1 MGVLLGVLRLVCVLL
16 FTLLIPLLVR
26 KRFRNPRFRTWQIVL
41 LAVALG
47 WIFPF
52 AHKML
57 ERPMHRAFD
66 REEQLAAEEY
76 MRHPPPPVR
85 NADGSYETT
94 VDNPYGIGDWTSEEF
109 HSFQALFYGPTYL
122 LMCWV
127 AAWAFLRRSAFEAR
141 IRILLM
147 SGAVLLT
154 VWIAVVGYV
163 INPPAIFSDGIFVN
177 GWNSFFGPQL
187 TLPASLITAWLFVGW
202 LPGALARLFGR
213 VGKR

>member
-1 MGVLLGVLRLVCVLL
+1 MGLLFAVLRLACVLL

-26 KRFRNPRFRTWQIVL
+26 KRFRNPGFRTWRIVL

-57 ERPMHRAFD
+57 ERPMHQAFD

-76 MRHPPPPVR
+76 MRHPPPPIR
-85 NADGSYETT
+85 NADGSYETA
-94 VDNPYGIGDWTSEEF
+94 VDNPYGMVDWISEDF
-109 HSFQALFYGPTYL
+109 HPVQALFYGPTYL

-127 AAWAFLRRSAFEAR
+127 AAGALSRRSAFEAR
-141 IRILLM
+141 SRILLI

-154 VWIAVVGYV
+154 FWIAVVGYV
-163 INPPAIFSDGIFVN
+163 INPPAIFSDGIFAN

-187 TLPASLITAWLFVGW
+187 TLPAALITAWLFFGW
-202 LPGALARLFGR
+202 LPGALAHLLGR
-213 VGKR
+213 VSKR